1 MGTRELT
8 VARIAENQSTFRAAN
23 EKIEDAAAE
32 FDVVGV
38 LPFICECPDPM
49 CTEIVRLG
57 AADYEEI
64 RRDPRHFFSAPGHE
78 VVSVETGAGAVVE
91 ERAGYTLVEKVGTA
105 GEIAAERRANG

>member
-23 EKIEDAAAE
+23 EKIEDAAGE
-32 FDVVGV
+32 LDVVDV

-64 RRDPRHFFSAPGHE
+64 RNDPRLFFNAPGHE
-78 VVSVETGAGAVVE
+78 SGAGGVVD
-91 ERAGYTLVEKVGTA
+91 ERAGYTLVEKIGAA
-105 GEIAAERRANG
+105 GEIAAERWASG